1 LPYVAWTR
9 QRAFPHE
16 HLYDSKEISM
26 NTFAKNIVVSS
37 ILAVVTT
44 GSMVAQSNTQFDQW
58 YRAKYGRPSPAA
70 QATPTPQ
77 TDSTSTEATQP
88 TVAVTQF
95 EHWYRAKYGRPSP
108 TEQARAQAPG
118 VSPVFVAGM
127 SDTMMPVVVSD
138 KDVAANTPAEHARIA
153 QSYRDQAQNYL
164 AQAKEHEA
172 MLAAHKASPTMT
184 SKNEAATINHCE
196 YFVAKFHEMAA
207 KSQELAQLHQEMAK
221 AAAKN

>member
-1 LPYVAWTR
+1 MEPAART
-9 QRAFPHE
+9 APE
-16 HLYDSKEISM
+16 HFDSKEISM
-26 NTFAKNIVVSS
+26 NTFAKNILVSS

-44 GSMVAQSNTQFDQW
+44 SSMVAQSNTQFEQW

-70 QATPTPQ
+70 QATPKTLQ
-77 TDSTSTEATQP
+77 ANSTSTEATQP

-108 TEQARAQAPG
+108 TEQAFAQAPQINTIL
-118 VSPVFVAGM
+118 PM
-127 SDTMMPVVVSD
+127 TMPPMAAISD

-153 QSYRDQAQNYL
+153 QGYRDQAQNYL

-172 MLAAHKASPTMT
+172 MLAAYKTSPNMT
-184 SKNEAATINHCE
+184 SKNQAATINHCE
-196 YFVAKFHEMAA
+196 YFVAKFHEMAT
-207 KSQELAQLHQEMAK
+207 KSQELAQLHTEMAK